1 MSPRE
6 CTAASLPAV
15 AVSSRLRQLTSSTP
29 MWKVRQLA
37 QDLAAGR
44 TTSRQLVETA
54 LERIGDP
61 KGEGGRAFLKV
72 YANTA
77 RADADHAD
85 ALRRA
90 GVARSPIDGLPISV
104 KDLYDVAG
112 DVTRAGSKVLAL
124 RPAVDAPAVARLRAA
139 GAILIGRTNMV
150 EFAFGGLGLNP
161 HYGTPR
167 GPWDR
172 TTGRVPGGS
181 SSGAGVAQADG
192 MCVMA
197 LGSDTRGSVRIPA
210 ALCGVTGWKPTA
222 TRIPRDGAF
231 PLSYTLDSVGPLA
244 NSVECCAAY
253 DAVLAG
259 EPPAPLPAMPARLLR
274 FVVPKS
280 SLLEGLHERVG
291 RAFERALEAL
301 SKAGATVETVD
312 APVFTRA
319 QDLFRSGGLAGAES
333 WHLHRGRRDR
343 FGELDPRVAQRL
355 VLGEK
360 FSAADYLQILHER
373 AETIREADALVA
385 PYDAML
391 YPTVAVIPPTIAE
404 ASATDAAYFDWN
416 LKVLRNTGIANVLD
430 GCAATIPSHRP
441 GEAPVGLTIAGVGG
455 SDRKTLAVAAAVQ
468 AVVEPWR

>member
-1 MSPRE
+1 
-6 CTAASLPAV
+6 
-15 AVSSRLRQLTSSTP
+15 
-29 MWKVRQLA
+29 MWTVRQLA

-44 TTSRQLVETA
+44 TTSRKLVETA
-54 LERIGDP
+54 LERIADP
-61 KGEGGRAFLKV
+61 KGEGARAFLRT
-72 YANTA
+72 YADTA

-90 GVARSPIDGLPISV
+90 GVARSPIEALPISV

-112 DVTRAGSKVLAL
+112 DVTRAGSKVLEL
-124 RPAVDAPAVARLRAA
+124 RAQADAPAVARLRAA

-197 LGSDTRGSVRIPA
+197 LGSDTRGSVRVPA
-210 ALCGVTGWKPTA
+210 AFCGVTGWKPTA
-222 TRIPRDGAF
+222 ARIPRDGAF

-259 EPPAPLPAMPARLLR
+259 AAPAPLPEIPPHLLR
-274 FVVPKS
+274 LVVPKS
-280 SLLEGLHERVG
+280 SLLEGLHERVS
-291 RAFERALEAL
+291 RAFERALQAL
-301 SKAGATVETVD
+301 SGAGAKVEEID
-312 APVFTRA
+312 APVVTRA
-319 QDLFRSGGLAGAES
+319 QQLFRSGGLAGAEA
-333 WHLHRGRRDR
+333 WHIHRGRRER
-343 FGELDPRVAQRL
+343 FGEMDPRVAQRL
-355 VLGEK
+355 ALGER
-360 FSAADYLQILHER
+360 FSAADYIEILHER
-373 AETIREADALVA
+373 AATIREADALVA
-385 PYDAML
+385 AYDAMV

-404 ASATDAAYFDWN
+404 ASATDEAYFDWN
-416 LKVLRNTGIANVLD
+416 LRVLRNTGIANVLD
-430 GCAATIPSHRP
+430 GCAATIPCHRP

-455 SDRKTLAVAAAVQ
+455 SDRRTLAVAAAVQ
-468 AVVEPWR
+468 AIVEPWR

>member
-1 MSPRE
+1 
-6 CTAASLPAV
+6 
-15 AVSSRLRQLTSSTP
+15 
-29 MWKVRQLA
+29 MWTVRQLA

-44 TTSRQLVETA
+44 TTSRKLVETA
-54 LERIGDP
+54 LERIADP
-61 KGEGGRAFLKV
+61 KGEGARAFLRT
-72 YANTA
+72 YADTA

-90 GVARSPIDGLPISV
+90 GVARSPIEALPISV

-112 DVTRAGSKVLAL
+112 DVTRAGSKVLEL
-124 RPAVDAPAVARLRAA
+124 RAQADAPAVARLRAA

-197 LGSDTRGSVRIPA
+197 LGSDTRGSVRVPA
-210 ALCGVTGWKPTA
+210 AFCGVTGWKPTA
-222 TRIPRDGAF
+222 ARIPRDGAF

-259 EPPAPLPAMPARLLR
+259 AAPAPLPEIPPHLLR
-274 FVVPKS
+274 LVVPKS
-280 SLLEGLHERVG
+280 SLLEGLHERVS
-291 RAFERALEAL
+291 RAFERALQAL
-301 SKAGATVETVD
+301 SGAGAKVEEID
-312 APVFTRA
+312 APVVTRA
-319 QDLFRSGGLAGAES
+319 QQLFRSGGLAGAEA
-333 WHLHRGRRDR
+333 WHIHRGRRER
-343 FGELDPRVAQRL
+343 FGEMDPRVAQRL
-355 VLGEK
+355 ALGER
-360 FSAADYLQILHER
+360 FSAADYIEILHER
-373 AETIREADALVA
+373 AATIREADALVA
-385 PYDAML
+385 AYDAMV

-404 ASATDAAYFDWN
+404 ASATDEAYFDWN
-416 LKVLRNTGIANVLD
+416 LRVLRNTGIANVLD
-430 GCAATIPSHRP
+430 GCAATIPCHRP

-455 SDRKTLAVAAAVQ
+455 SDRRTLAVAAAVQ
-468 AVVEPWR
+468 AIVER